1 MSQDQ
6 VKAVLTVE
14 MSLGQMLD
22 DVKLAVNGTKPVQFY
37 GRCGGAIPHV
47 SEVVQAAQAAMRE
60 VK

>member
-1 MSQDQ
+1 M
-6 VKAVLTVE
+6 KAFLTVE

-22 DVKLAVNGTKPVQFY
+22 DVNLAVGERKPVRFY

-47 SEVVQAAQAAMRE
+47 SEVERAALEAWKE